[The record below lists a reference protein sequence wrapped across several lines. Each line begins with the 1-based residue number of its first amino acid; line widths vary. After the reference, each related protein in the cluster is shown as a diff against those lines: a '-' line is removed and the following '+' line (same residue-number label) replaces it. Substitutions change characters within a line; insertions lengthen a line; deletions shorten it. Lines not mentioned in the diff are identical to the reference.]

1 MVFLV
6 NVKSNTNNNIFYE
19 FLTGFIRI
27 RGVFNWSAI
36 SFMGFILGCSSLN
49 VSSYVK
55 PLSIFMLTT
64 FCITS
69 FTFGIN
75 NYHDIES
82 DRKNPRRKNMNI
94 MASGILSKKTGLMIN
109 LMLMIIPLAISL
121 LFKIEIFLLCG
132 VLLFWMWIYSAPPFR
147 LKGRPVIDVLWHF
160 CAFVLLIVWGS
171 YIAGSVAMITILIAV
186 SFGIFSCIAQVDNH
200 IKDYA
205 YDKKTGTVTYAVW
218 VGIDKAKKTLQGIFI
233 LHIIFLIPLVLLY
246 SLNYLYSIVI
256 MLGGILGGCLLTKIQ
271 KETILSPIYHFII
284 VFGLFVYLSCIVY
297 HFSVLFN
304 VQNIQIVL

>member
-1 MVFLV
+1 
-6 NVKSNTNNNIFYE
+6 
-19 FLTGFIRI
+19 
-27 RGVFNWSAI
+27 
-36 SFMGFILGCSSLN
+36 MGFIFGVSSLN

-55 PLSIFMLTT
+55 PFSIFIVTT

-94 MASGILSKKTGLMIN
+94 MASGIISKKTGFIINMI
-109 LMLMIIPLAISL
+109 LIVIPLVISFL
-121 LFKIEIFLLCG
+121 LKIEIFLLCG
-132 VLLFWMWIYSAPPFR
+132 VLLFWMWIYSSPPLR
-147 LKGRPVIDVLWHF
+147 LKGRPIIDILWHF

-171 YIAGSVAMITILIAV
+171 YIAGSVAMITILVAI

-205 YDKKTGTVTYAVW
+205 YDKKTGTTTYAVW
-218 VGIDKAKKTLQGIFI
+218 VGIDKAKKTLQGIFF
-233 LHIIFLIPLVLLY
+233 LHIIFLIPLILLY
-246 SLNYLYSIVI
+246 SLNYLYSII
-256 MLGGILGGCLLTKIQ
+256 IIIGGIIGGYFLIKIQ
-271 KETILSPIYHFII
+271 KDKFLSPTYHFII
-284 VFGLFVYLSCIVY
+284 FFGLFVYLSCIVY

-304 VQNIQIVL
+304 VQSIQVLL